1 MTPEVRKL
9 EIIDTTPKS
18 ISLRATV
25 DVVNPTEY
33 SARVPYIS
41 IHVLSNGT
49 LVGEAIAE
57 DLDVKTGKNS
67 GLVVSAVWNP
77 SLGGEKGVKQGRE
90 LLSQY
95 ISGYNTSITVKTH
108 RGSIPSQP
116 LIGDALSKLNITLSA
131 PHISLPGKDED
142 EMTHFIRDATFHVF
156 SSTATFTLISPLQQN
171 TIYIEKVNAT
181 ALYNHTEPIGKIE
194 YDLPFAA
201 EPGETVT
208 PKLPVEWSL
217 DSVGYQRL
225 KEALGGK
232 LKLDARAVVGV
243 RLGQWRETVWYFCRG
258 IGASVRV

>member
-1 MTPEVRKL
+1 MT
-9 EIIDTTPKS
+9 
-18 ISLRATV
+18 
-25 DVVNPTEY
+25 
-33 SARVPYIS
+33 
-41 IHVLSNGT
+41 
-49 LVGEAIAE
+49 
-57 DLDVKTGKNS
+57 TGRNT
-67 GLVVSAVWNP
+67 GLVVSAIWNP
-77 SLGGEKGVKQGRE
+77 SLGGDNGVKQGRE

-95 ISGYNTSITVKTH
+95 ISGYNTSITVRTH

-116 LIGDALSKLNITLSA
+116 LIGEALSKLNITLSA

-142 EMTHFIRDATFHVF
+142 EKTHFIRDATFHVF
-156 SSTATFTLISPLQQN
+156 SSTATFTLISPLEQN

-243 RLGQWRETVWYFCRG
+243 RLGQWRETIWYFGKG